1 MCGIAGIISNQ
12 SSCSIIEPMI
22 KAMQRRG
29 PDDNGTWCSPDN
41 SIVLGHTRLSIID
54 LSKDGHQ
61 PMHSSLKRYS
71 IVFNGEIYNYKELK
85 EELCQFGTKFSTF
98 SDTEVIL
105 NAWEKWGLN
114 TPKKLRGMFAFSIWD
129 DELQTL
135 TLVRDRIGIKPL
147 LWSRTKGSFIFASS
161 IKAML
166 ASGLVNPILNNEA
179 LYDLMASGSVFQ
191 PRTIIKNVFALM
203 PGTLMVVD
211 KKSNIIEHKTYWELT
226 PSEHLISEV
235 SKLDY
240 ITQVI
245 QTRKLIEDACKY
257 HLVSDVPVGSF
268 LSGGVDSSI
277 ITALIAK
284 ISSKP
289 VKSFSVGFENG
300 PDLINELSD
309 AKNVSD
315 YIGTEHTEV
324 ILTGVDVSKNFD
336 DFIDSIDQPSYD
348 GLNTYWVSRIS
359 KDYVKVALSGLGG
372 DECFAGYNHFEW
384 PSRFNKQITLKT
396 RCISLLFD
404 QIPYSRPFTV
414 ESKLENSSPIG
425 RLSLLRK
432 IFSDNEI
439 NKNLSALLQNNE
451 NRYWIEKYI
460 EQLGIK
466 NENTISEITNFE
478 FKNYL
483 LNTMLRDSD
492 ALSMANSIEMR
503 PLFLDHKIVEWALAL
518 PSESKWRNGVAKSI
532 LKDVGKDL
540 FPPEFFNRSKKGF
553 TLPISRWLNSDLKR
567 KFVDTLTDNNSEL
580 FFKKQFLNSLIH
592 NVANPR
598 KNKGAW
604 MIFVF
609 LNWAKKNSI
618 TLEGN

>member
-12 SSCSIIEPMI
+12 DSCSTIEPMI
-22 KAMQRRG
+22 RALQRRG
-29 PDDNGTWCSPDN
+29 PDDNGTWCTLDK

-61 PMHSSLKRYS
+61 PMHSSSRRYS

-85 EELCQFGTKFSTF
+85 EELCQFGTKFSTN

-105 NAWEKWGLN
+105 NAWEKWGID
-114 TPKKLRGMFAFSIWD
+114 TPQKLRGMFAFAIWD

-135 TLVRDRIGIKPL
+135 TLVRDRMGIKPL
-147 LWSRTKGSFIFASS
+147 LWSRTKGNFIFAST

-166 ASGLVNPILNNEA
+166 ASGLVNRILNNEA

-191 PRTIIKNVFALM
+191 PRTIIKNVFTLM

-211 KKSNIIEHKTYWELT
+211 KHSNIVEKKAYWDIT
-226 PSEHLISEV
+226 PSESLIDELSQLNYAE
-235 SKLDY
+235 
-240 ITQVI
+240 QVYE
-245 QTRKLIEDACKY
+245 TRRQLEEASKY
-257 HLVSDVPVGSF
+257 HLVSDVPLGSF
-268 LSGGVDSSI
+268 LSGGVDSTL
-277 ITALIAK
+277 ITALVAQSNSYR
-284 ISSKP
+284 ISS
-289 VKSFSVGFENG
+289 FSIGFEDG
-300 PDLINELSD
+300 LDLKNELSE
-309 AKNVSD
+309 AKKVSV
-315 YIGTEHTEV
+315 YLETKHTEV
-324 ILTGVDVSKNFD
+324 ILSGDDVFKNFD

-348 GLNTYWVSRIS
+348 GLNTYWVSNIS

-372 DECFAGYNHFEW
+372 DELFAGYNHFGW
-384 PSRFNKQITLKT
+384 PSRFNKPITLKT
-396 RCISLLFD
+396 KCGSWLFD

-414 ESKLENSSPIG
+414 DSKLENSSPLG

-451 NRYWIEKYI
+451 NRYWVEKYI
-460 EQLGIK
+460 EQLGVK
-466 NENTISEITNFE
+466 NENTISEISNFE
-478 FKNYL
+478 CKNYL
-483 LNTMLRDSD
+483 LNIILRDSD

-503 PLFLDHKIVEWALAL
+503 PVFLDHKIVEWALAL
-518 PSESKWRNGVAKSI
+518 PAESKWRNGVAKSI

-567 KFVDTLTDNNSEL
+567 KFVDTLSDNNSEL
-580 FFKKQFLNSLIH
+580 FFKKRFLNSLIH
-592 NVANPR
+592 NIANPR

-618 TLEGN
+618 TIEGN